1 MYVCSLTPASLLIK
15 FSSAYEELQVAMLI
29 CTSYH
34 MATRAL
40 VWLARPSHLIAGA
53 LRAGRDGLAAVT
65 ISSHLFDQSDATGR
79 NSC

>member
-1 MYVCSLTPASLLIK
+1 MGRYFGGLLKICHLAE
-15 FSSAYEELQVAMLI
+15 FTLAVELVL
-29 CTSYH
+29 S
-34 MATRAL
+34 L